1 MHIIIMKKIILVLAI
16 LLTVSCSTQ
25 EDRPIVMLP
34 YTYNLQELEM
44 IQLVNQYRV
53 SNSANTLTEIQ
64 HISAL
69 CEQSNNYMILYNE
82 ANHYYFQDRIENLQ
96 RIGYNRVSAIIC
108 YNYST
113 NQSALNA
120 INTNIDTQKILR
132 GDFIDFGVSITTNTN
147 GKKYYTLTF
156 AK

>member
-1 MHIIIMKKIILVLAI
+1 MKKIILILAI
-16 LLTVSCSTQ
+16 LLTVSCSTN
-25 EDRPIVMLP
+25 EDLPIVMLP
-34 YTYNLQELEM
+34 YAYNSQELEM

-53 SNSANTLTEIQ
+53 SNSLNILNEVQ

-69 CEQSNNYMILYNE
+69 CEQSNGYMISYNDPK
-82 ANHYYFQDRIENLQ
+82 HYHFQDRVENLQ
-96 RIGYNRVSAIIC
+96 RIGYTRVSAIIC

-120 INTNIDTQKILR
+120 ININIETRKILR
-132 GDFIDFGVSITTNTN
+132 SDFTDFGVSITTNTN